1 MVAKTNSFS
10 TNIYHKVTFSGVFTN
25 FENFIPISYKSNFI
39 FTLFFRA
46 FILCSNFELFRQEI
60 LNFKNIFKRNG
71 YPSNFIDACIKIY
84 LNQVFID
91 KKVYALAPKEN

>member
-1 MVAKTNSFS
+1 MRTDFLIKGILKKKQCMKFVWGLENNFMVAKTNSFS

-46 FILCSNFELFRQEI
+46 FILCSNFELFRLEI
-60 LNFKNIFKRNG
+60 
-71 YPSNFIDACIKIY
+71 
-84 LNQVFID
+84 
-91 KKVYALAPKEN
+91 